1 MAIFDN
7 AGNLL
12 HAESELYDI
21 SSPNTS
27 LELEYQENAV
37 FGFWGHS
44 HDGLTGGANNALE
57 VPALWE
63 VDLIDG
69 RASNGSFSLKGIY
82 CGTNAEGV
90 DNICDVTYTY
100 SYSGV
105 NTSDN
110 LSTATIVNSSA
121 YGRTQFVDTGRFSS
135 SFPQP
140 SKFKLVPT
148 YAKYNDDIQLVVYL
162 WFVVQP
168 NGYISNRRYG
178 LAAVNVPTSLYNRA
192 FPITRESWHDT
203 TWELKNYQFSE
214 RDLDSTTD
222 TSQGGGYGTGSM
234 PADNI
239 DIPALPA
246 INMSDTGATLY
257 SLTALQMK
265 NFRSWL
271 WSTDWV
277 DNLKK
282 IRTDPMQ
289 NIIGISIVDVPI
301 STGLNALIYVG
312 NVAST
317 VEANVITNSFIELD
331 CGEITLDEF
340 YGSFAD
346 YEPFIATTLYLPK
359 VGFVQIPADVCVN
372 NTIKVVYHIEL
383 SSGEGLCYVQ
393 LTSKRDGFTY
403 IYNTYTC
410 HVTSNITL
418 SAQDHSQQLVALGN
432 AIINTGISASNAIV
446 NPASATQGLTNTL
459 SSCIDVATTKNP
471 TSTKGN
477 VGNMS
482 AVMCYK
488 KPYLLINRTNL
499 TKPSSFQEN
508 NGYLINYTS
517 TIGGHTGFLQ
527 TRNYHCS
534 FNAPYNHRAEIERLM
549 DGGVIIN
556 A

>member
-1 MAIFDN
+1 MEKIFDINGIELTEITINN
-7 AGNLL
+7 AYAVP
-12 HAESELYDI
+12 AEQDSNENSIDHYTPRVAWTI
-21 SSPNTS
+21 PGSSGTS
-27 LELEYQENAV
+27 DSALTDYLKDNVMPTKEIEIQKDVSYS
-37 FGFWGHS
+37 FGFSGYS
-44 HDGLTGGANNALE
+44 MQDDNNNNFKADYNFKRTITSSGSITNNEVLNTTIGALNLTT
-57 VPALWE
+57 
-63 VDLIDG
+63 
-69 RASNGSFSLKGIY
+69 ASTDPTYFTYKYYEWHVLVHTTRDNRTTIAHVGIWYGIY
-82 CGTNAEGV
+82 GGTSIARRGWH
-90 DNICDVTYTY
+90 
-100 SYSGV
+100 
-105 NTSDN
+105 
-110 LSTATIVNSSA
+110 A
-121 YGRTQFVDTGRFSS
+121 YGINGTWGGVE
-135 SFPQP
+135 
-140 SKFKLVPT
+140 
-148 YAKYNDDIQLVVYL
+148 YNINNM
-162 WFVVQP
+162 F
-168 NGYISNRRYG
+168 
-178 LAAVNVPTSLYNRA
+178 T
-192 FPITRESWHDT
+192 TREQDT
-203 TWELKNYQFSE
+203 T
-214 RDLDSTTD
+214 DDTTI
-222 TSQGGGYGTGSM
+222 GGGYGLGSM
-234 PADNI
+234 PTDNI
-239 DIPALPA
+239 SIPELPLVD
-246 INMSDTGATLY
+246 MSDTGATLY
-257 SLTALQMK
+257 SLTPLQMK
-265 NFRSWL
+265 KFRSWL
-271 WSTDWV
+271 WTTDWV
-277 DNLKK
+277 ENLKK

-289 NIIGISIVDVPI
+289 NIIGISIADIPI
-301 STGLNALIYVG
+301 VSGLNALVYVG

-317 VEANVITNSFIELD
+317 VEANLISNSFVELD
-331 CGEITLDEF
+331 CGEISLEEY

-403 IYNTYTC
+403 IWNTYTC

-446 NPASATQGLTNTL
+446 NPTSAAQGLTNTL

-482 AVMCYK
+482 AAMCYK

-508 NGYLINYTS
+508 NGYLINYTA
-517 TIGGHTGFLQ
+517 TIGNHTGFLQ

-549 DGGVIIN
+549 DGGIIIN

>member
-1 MAIFDN
+1 MNNKIIDINNIELTPITINGFFSINNRDTDN
-7 AGNLL
+7 SKIGYYIPVVGWQIKGISGVDINVLEKYLNNNVIPYRQFSVSVGTQYTEGINNITTMETVEGVNFNLSHKNNFKWDGNNLSYT
-12 HAESELYDI
+12 HKIRS
-21 SSPNTS
+21 NFGS
-27 LELEYQENAV
+27 LT
-37 FGFWGHS
+37 
-44 HDGLTGGANNALE
+44 TGGDFF
-57 VPALWE
+57 VPSYDDVIYKEYHCLITDKYENTIIVHIGFLWRHYGTIFNE
-63 VDLIDG
+63 PFTLWFGYGI
-69 RASNGSFSLKGIY
+69 NGSWG
-82 CGTNAEGV
+82 GV
-90 DNICDVTYTY
+90 DYNTNNMY
-100 SYSGV
+100 S
-105 NTSDN
+105 
-110 LSTATIVNSSA
+110 I
-121 YGRTQFVDTGRFSS
+121 
-135 SFPQP
+135 
-140 SKFKLVPT
+140 K
-148 YAKYNDDIQLVVYL
+148 
-162 WFVVQP
+162 
-168 NGYISNRRYG
+168 
-178 LAAVNVPTSLYNRA
+178 
-192 FPITRESWHDT
+192 E
-203 TWELKNYQFSE
+203 
-214 RDLDSTTD
+214 LDSTSD
-222 TSQGGGYGTGSM
+222 ISQGGGYGIGSM
-234 PADNI
+234 PTDNI
-239 DIPALPA
+239 NIPALPV

-257 SLTALQMK
+257 SLSPLQMK
-265 NFRSWL
+265 QFRSWL
-271 WSTDWV
+271 WTTDWV
-277 DNLKK
+277 ENLKK

-301 STGLNALIYVG
+301 AAGLNALIYVG

-317 VEANVITNSFIELD
+317 VEANVISNSFVELD
-331 CGEITLDEF
+331 CGEITLDEY

-403 IYNTYTC
+403 IWNTYTC

-432 AIINTGISASNAIV
+432 AIINTGISASNAII
-446 NPASATQGLTNTL
+446 NPSSAAQGLTNTL

-508 NGYLINYTS
+508 NGYLINYTA
-517 TIGGHTGFLQ
+517 TIGNHTGFLQ

-556 A
+556 D

>member
-7 AGNLL
+7 LGNQ
-12 HAESELYDI
+12 LYNENDI
-21 SSPNTS
+21 YSSPESANSTNLEVNANSDEYPMIFCRWGGRHHDRTNKFPQGILTFEIESGKQFNTS
-27 LELEYQENAV
+27 YAFKGLDLGTRA
-37 FGFWGHS
+37 
-44 HDGLTGGANNALE
+44 DGE
-57 VPALWE
+57 H
-63 VDLIDG
+63 
-69 RASNGSFSLKGIY
+69 
-82 CGTNAEGV
+82 
-90 DNICDVTYTY
+90 NICDIDFTF
-100 SYSGV
+100 SYNGGYYG
-105 NTSDN
+105 DN
-110 LSTATIVNSSA
+110 ISYAYVINSSL
-121 YGRTQFVDTGRFSS
+121 YGKKIYSS
-135 SFPQP
+135 TIYQP
-140 SKFKLVPT
+140 IFTKFTFKIIPM
-148 YAKYNDDIQLVVYL
+148 YSIYNDNINIIAYNVIGYWTDTNFLAFRL
-162 WFVVQP
+162 WSPCTCSIPTP
-168 NGYISNRRYG
+168 NAS
-178 LAAVNVPTSLYNRA
+178 AHT
-192 FPITRESWHDT
+192 WKDT
-203 TWELKNYQFSE
+203 TWTVAGYAE
-214 RDLDSTTD
+214 RDLDSTSD
-222 TSQGGGYGTGSM
+222 TTQGGGYGTGSM
-234 PADNI
+234 PTDNI
-239 DIPALPA
+239 DIPSLPV
-246 INMSDTGATLY
+246 INMADTGSTLY
-257 SLTALQMK
+257 SLTSLQMK

-271 WSTDWV
+271 WTTDWV
-277 DNLKK
+277 ENLKK

-301 STGLNALIYVG
+301 VAGLNALIYVG

-317 VEANVITNSFIELD
+317 VEANVISNSFIELD
-331 CGEITLDEF
+331 CGEISLDEY

-346 YEPFIATTLYLPK
+346 YEPFIATTLYIPK

-393 LTSKRDGFTY
+393 LTSKREGFTY
-403 IYNTYTC
+403 IWNTYTC
-410 HVTSNITL
+410 HITSNITL

-508 NGYLINYTS
+508 NGYLINYTN

-549 DGGVIIN
+549 DGGIIIN

>member
-7 AGNLL
+7 NGIKIYSEHDLYNF
-12 HAESELYDI
+12 ES
-21 SSPNTS
+21 
-27 LELEYQENAV
+27 
-37 FGFWGHS
+37 
-44 HDGLTGGANNALE
+44 
-57 VPALWE
+57 
-63 VDLIDG
+63 
-69 RASNGSFSLKGIY
+69 SNGKTYLEATINDSNKCILGGWGLSFIDNNNISEITGLWNAPVYPGIPSNDSYTIDNVY
-82 CGTNAEGV
+82 CGTSSTGEQ
-90 DNICDVTYTY
+90 NICKVTYTY
-100 SYSGV
+100 SYTGKFE
-105 NTSDN
+105 DN
-110 LSTATIVNSSA
+110 NITFATIVDSSL
-121 YGRTQFVDTGRFSS
+121 YGRTQIIYKDRWYSSVSEPSVFKIIPVYASGKYDTIE
-135 SFPQP
+135 
-140 SKFKLVPT
+140 LVIYMPVFI
-148 YAKYNDDIQLVVYL
+148 YKGYYVYMK
-162 WFVVQP
+162 P
-168 NGYISNRRYG
+168 RG
-178 LAAVNVPTSLYNRA
+178 LAGINVPTTLDNRTA
-192 FPITRESWHDT
+192 PITAKTWKDL
-203 TWELKNYQFSE
+203 TWELSPHQFSE
-214 RDLDSTTD
+214 REIDSTTD
-222 TSQGGGYGTGSM
+222 TSQGGGYGTGTM
-234 PADNI
+234 PTDNI
-239 DIPALPA
+239 DIPALPT
-246 INMSDTGATLY
+246 INMSDTGSTLY

-271 WSTDWV
+271 WTTDWV

-289 NIIGISIVDVPI
+289 NIIGISIADIPI
-301 STGLNALIYVG
+301 AAGLNALIYVG

-317 VEANVITNSFIELD
+317 IEANVISNSFFELD
-331 CGEITLDEF
+331 CGEITIDEY

-372 NTIKVVYHIEL
+372 NTIKVVYHIEM

-403 IYNTYTC
+403 IWNTYTC

-418 SAQDHSQQLVALGN
+418 SAQDHSQQLVALSN
-432 AIINTGISASNAIV
+432 AIINTGISASNALV
-446 NPASATQGLTNTL
+446 NPATQGVTNTL

-508 NGYLINYTS
+508 NGYLINYTN

-549 DGGVIIN
+549 DGGVFIN

>member
-1 MAIFDN
+1 MKAIVDKNGNIYNRFDRTNEIEYIKKDYNYMPVTALPNTAITKSFWDNLYTIDSLDLKQPVINVNKSHTFNFNGYNATITFSCVKEQNKNDARLIINTNGTLTTGTNLTVRSLRDTSQFSVYSAKLIPFAWVKNDEIVALSVGWSIFSADTPYNIVTPIGYEENSAGVIFGKDYNGIIINNDNFVNEREFDN
-7 AGNLL
+7 
-12 HAESELYDI
+12 
-21 SSPNTS
+21 SS
-27 LELEYQENAV
+27 
-37 FGFWGHS
+37 
-44 HDGLTGGANNALE
+44 
-57 VPALWE
+57 
-63 VDLIDG
+63 
-69 RASNGSFSLKGIY
+69 
-82 CGTNAEGV
+82 
-90 DNICDVTYTY
+90 
-100 SYSGV
+100 
-105 NTSDN
+105 
-110 LSTATIVNSSA
+110 
-121 YGRTQFVDTGRFSS
+121 
-135 SFPQP
+135 
-140 SKFKLVPT
+140 
-148 YAKYNDDIQLVVYL
+148 
-162 WFVVQP
+162 
-168 NGYISNRRYG
+168 
-178 LAAVNVPTSLYNRA
+178 
-192 FPITRESWHDT
+192 
-203 TWELKNYQFSE
+203 
-214 RDLDSTTD
+214 D
-222 TSQGGGYGTGSM
+222 TSQGGGYGTGTM
-234 PADNI
+234 PTDNI
-239 DIPALPA
+239 NIPNLPV

-257 SLTALQMK
+257 SLNAVQMK
-265 NFRSWL
+265 AFRSWL
-271 WSTDWV
+271 WTTDWV

-289 NIIGISIVDVPI
+289 NIIGISIADAPI
-301 STGLNALIYVG
+301 PSGLNALIYVG
-312 NVAST
+312 NVSAT
-317 VEANVITNSFIELD
+317 VEANVISNSFIELD
-331 CGEITLDEF
+331 CGEITLNEY

-383 SSGEGLCYVQ
+383 SSGEGLCYIQ

-403 IYNTYTC
+403 IWNTYTC

-432 AIINTGISASNAIV
+432 AIINTGINASNAIV
-446 NPASATQGLTNTL
+446 NPSSATQGLTSTL
-459 SSCIDVATTKNP
+459 SSCIDVATTKNQ

-508 NGYLINYTS
+508 NGYLINYTA
-517 TIGGHTGFLQ
+517 TIGDHTGFLQ

>member
-1 MAIFDN
+1 MNDKIIDINNIELTPITINGTFNINNRETDN
-7 AGNLL
+7 SKLGYYIPVVGWQIQGISGVDINVLEKYLNNNVAPYRQFGISIGTQYIEGINNIITMETANEFFNTTYLNTFKWDGT
-12 HAESELYDI
+12 ELSYTDTI
-21 SSPNTS
+21 KSQYGT
-27 LELEYQENAV
+27 LT
-37 FGFWGHS
+37 
-44 HDGLTGGANNALE
+44 TGGSPIMPNYLQLTYKEYHCLITDKNNNTIIAHIGF
-57 VPALWE
+57 LWRHY
-63 VDLIDG
+63 DTSINQPYTLWF
-69 RASNGSFSLKGIY
+69 AYGINDEWGNITY
-82 CGTNAEGV
+82 TI
-90 DNICDVTYTY
+90 DNIY
-100 SYSGV
+100 SKKSF
-105 NTSDN
+105 D
-110 LSTATIVNSSA
+110 ST
-121 YGRTQFVDTGRFSS
+121 D
-135 SFPQP
+135 
-140 SKFKLVPT
+140 
-148 YAKYNDDIQLVVYL
+148 
-162 WFVVQP
+162 
-168 NGYISNRRYG
+168 
-178 LAAVNVPTSLYNRA
+178 
-192 FPITRESWHDT
+192 DT
-203 TWELKNYQFSE
+203 TV
-214 RDLDSTTD
+214 D
-222 TSQGGGYGTGSM
+222 GGYGLGSM
-234 PADNI
+234 PTDNI
-239 DIPALPA
+239 SIPALPV

-257 SLTALQMK
+257 SLTTAQMK
-265 NFRSWL
+265 AFRSWL
-271 WSTDWV
+271 WTTDWV

-289 NIIGISIVDVPI
+289 NIIGISIVDIPI
-301 STGLNALIYVG
+301 TVGLNALVYVG

-317 VEANVITNSFIELD
+317 VEANVISNSFVELD
-331 CGEITLDEF
+331 CGEITIDEY

-403 IYNTYTC
+403 IWNTYTC
-410 HVTSNITL
+410 HVTSNIVL
-418 SAQDHSQQLVALGN
+418 SAQDHSQQLVALSN

-446 NPASATQGLTNTL
+446 NPASATQGLTNAL

-508 NGYLINYTS
+508 NGYLINYTA

-534 FNAPYNHRAEIERLM
+534 FNAPYNHRAEIEKLM

>member
-1 MAIFDN
+1 MKAIVDKNGNIYNRFDRTNEIEYIKKDYNYMPVSALPGKPISKNFWDNVYAIDSLDLKQPVINVNKSHTFNFNGYDVTITLSCVKEQNKNDARLIINTNGTLTTGTNLTVRGLNDTSQFSVYSAKLIPFAWVKNNEIVALSVGWSIFNENTPYNIVTPIGYEENSAGVIFGKNYNGIIINNDNFVSEREFDN
-7 AGNLL
+7 
-12 HAESELYDI
+12 
-21 SSPNTS
+21 SS
-27 LELEYQENAV
+27 
-37 FGFWGHS
+37 
-44 HDGLTGGANNALE
+44 
-57 VPALWE
+57 
-63 VDLIDG
+63 
-69 RASNGSFSLKGIY
+69 
-82 CGTNAEGV
+82 
-90 DNICDVTYTY
+90 
-100 SYSGV
+100 
-105 NTSDN
+105 
-110 LSTATIVNSSA
+110 
-121 YGRTQFVDTGRFSS
+121 
-135 SFPQP
+135 
-140 SKFKLVPT
+140 
-148 YAKYNDDIQLVVYL
+148 
-162 WFVVQP
+162 
-168 NGYISNRRYG
+168 
-178 LAAVNVPTSLYNRA
+178 
-192 FPITRESWHDT
+192 
-203 TWELKNYQFSE
+203 
-214 RDLDSTTD
+214 D
-222 TSQGGGYGTGSM
+222 TSQGGGYGTSTM
-234 PADNI
+234 PTDNI
-239 DIPALPA
+239 NIPSLPD

-257 SLTALQMK
+257 SLTPLQMK

-271 WSTDWV
+271 WTTDWV

-289 NIIGISIVDVPI
+289 NIISISIVDMSI
-301 STGLNALIYVG
+301 ASGLNALIYVG

-331 CGEITLDEF
+331 CGEITLNEY

-383 SSGEGLCYVQ
+383 SSGEGLCYIQ

-403 IYNTYTC
+403 IWNTYTC

-446 NPASATQGLTNTL
+446 NPSSATQGLTSTL
-459 SSCIDVATTKNP
+459 SSCIDVATTKNQ

-508 NGYLINYTS
+508 NGYLINYTA
-517 TIGGHTGFLQ
+517 TIGDHTGFLQ

-549 DGGVIIN
+549 NGGVIIN

>member
-7 AGNLL
+7 LGNQIYNENDIYGSSESTNSTNIEVDANDNNYPMIFSRWGGRHQDRLNKFPAGIYTF
-12 HAESELYDI
+12 EITSGQQF
-21 SSPNTS
+21 NTS
-27 LELEYQENAV
+27 YSFKGLDLGTRA
-37 FGFWGHS
+37 
-44 HDGLTGGANNALE
+44 DGE
-57 VPALWE
+57 H
-63 VDLIDG
+63 
-69 RASNGSFSLKGIY
+69 
-82 CGTNAEGV
+82 
-90 DNICDVTYTY
+90 NICDITFVFSYNGGEYGDNISYGYTIKSSLYGTKTY
-100 SYSGV
+100 STTTYQPMFTKFTFKIIPMYS
-105 NTSDN
+105 
-110 LSTATIVNSSA
+110 I
-121 YGRTQFVDTGRFSS
+121 
-135 SFPQP
+135 
-140 SKFKLVPT
+140 
-148 YAKYNDDIQLVVYL
+148 YNDNINIIAYNVIGYWTDNNYL
-162 WFVVQP
+162 QFRLLSP
-168 NGYISNRRYG
+168 CTCTI
-178 LAAVNVPTSLYNRA
+178 PTPTVSA
-192 FPITRESWHDT
+192 KTWQET
-203 TWELKNYQFSE
+203 TWTVAGYTERELDN
-214 RDLDSTTD
+214 TTD
-222 TSQGGGYGTGSM
+222 TTTGGGYGLGSM
-234 PADNI
+234 PTDNI
-239 DIPALPA
+239 TIPELPT
-246 INMSDTGATLY
+246 ISISDTGSTLY

-271 WSTDWV
+271 WTTDWV
-277 DNLKK
+277 ENLKK

-301 STGLNALIYVG
+301 TVGLNALIYVG

-317 VEANVITNSFIELD
+317 VEANVISNSFIELD
-331 CGEITLDEF
+331 CGEISLDEY

-346 YEPFIATTLYLPK
+346 YEPFIATTLYIPK

-403 IYNTYTC
+403 IWNTYTC

-508 NGYLINYTS
+508 NGYLINYTN

>member
-1 MAIFDN
+1 M
-7 AGNLL
+7 
-12 HAESELYDI
+12 
-21 SSPNTS
+21 PVTS
-27 LELEYQENAV
+27 LPGKAITKSFWDNMYAIDSLDLKQPVINVNKSHTFNFNGYNATITLSCV
-37 FGFWGHS
+37 KEQNKNDARLIINTNGT
-44 HDGLTGGANNALE
+44 LTT
-57 VPALWE
+57 
-63 VDLIDG
+63 
-69 RASNGSFSLKGIY
+69 
-82 CGTNAEGV
+82 GTNLTVRGLLDTSQFSV
-90 DNICDVTYTY
+90 Y
-100 SYSGV
+100 S
-105 NTSDN
+105 
-110 LSTATIVNSSA
+110 A
-121 YGRTQFVDTGRFSS
+121 
-135 SFPQP
+135 
-140 SKFKLVPT
+140 KLIP
-148 YAKYNDDIQLVVYL
+148 YA
-162 WFVVQP
+162 W
-168 NGYISNRRYG
+168 
-178 LAAVNVPTSLYNRA
+178 
-192 FPITRESWHDT
+192 
-203 TWELKNYQFSE
+203 LKNNEIVALSVGWSIFNEDTPYNIVTPIGYEENSAGVIFGKDYNGIIINNDNFVSE
-214 RDLDSTTD
+214 RDFDNSSD
-222 TSQGGGYGTGSM
+222 ASQGGGYGTGTM
-234 PADNI
+234 PTDNI
-239 DIPALPA
+239 NIPSLPV

-257 SLTALQMK
+257 SLTPLQMK

-271 WSTDWV
+271 WTTDWV

-289 NIIGISIVDVPI
+289 NIISISIVDMPI
-301 STGLNALIYVG
+301 ASGLNALIYVG

-331 CGEITLDEF
+331 CGEITLNEY

-383 SSGEGLCYVQ
+383 SSGEGLCYIQ

-403 IYNTYTC
+403 IWNTYTC

-432 AIINTGISASNAIV
+432 AIINTGISASNAIG
-446 NPASATQGLTNTL
+446 NPSSATQGLTSTL
-459 SSCIDVATTKNP
+459 SSCIDVATTKNQ

-508 NGYLINYTS
+508 NGYLINYTA
-517 TIGGHTGFLQ
+517 TIGDHTGFLQ